1 MKLHELFNGI
11 DDTFGLEN
19 EFRSDYVDTDKIISM
34 TNEKLGISQKKPF
47 PKIISRVSRMQ
58 SDFMKAVMSVFQVP
72 MKIYRLMSW
81 ELLPIIRMSMPC

>member
-47 PKIISRVSRMQ
+47 PKIKFI
-58 SDFMKAVMSVFQVP
+58 FLFAAKAVMSVFQVP